1 MELELLVPVWQVSVA
16 QRDTLVRQLA
26 ALLHVLDRDVQ
37 VRALQGRSL
46 SR

>member
-1 MELELLVPVWQVSVA
+1 MELELLVSVWQVSVA
-16 QRDTLVRQLA
+16 QRDSLVRQLA
-26 ALLHVLDRDVQ
+26 ALLHVLDTDVQ